1 MSWEWGP
8 RDDKIQKTLETNN
21 SDFATRLAFANAKDT
36 PLWLL
41 EIFCL
46 QDTDPSVAEA
56 AGLNISSSDEWAQ
69 AVLDRF
75 PKEINVETFW
85 KKRNRRL
92 NLAQRLK
99 EIEALEAEGSKM
111 MSGDRDEIIKRHL
124 EDLQHADSHL
134 GDSLKSMSLISY
146 KPKEV
151 KWAPTDKYRVAM
163 VMAPSWGILFPPYN
177 VAKLVGVMRGHGY
190 SVKSYDVN
198 IESYH
203 YLVDTQGQDYWR
215 SERYFLWSVEE
226 NFNRF
231 MLPDLMDLLNKT
243 IDDIVI
249 AKPKVVGFSLYN
261 TNIHAA
267 MYMARE
273 IRMML
278 PDVLIIA
285 GGPEVA
291 TGKSHYMFE
300 QNLVNYYFLGEAE
313 EQLMYFLENPPAEP
327 EFNKIIGDTDSK
339 LNLDIYPYPDYT
351 DYHIDN
357 YKQRGVSIETSRG
370 CVAQCSF
377 CAETYFWKF
386 RSMGPERVVEE
397 MEHQIANHGVNHFW
411 FVDSL
416 VNGNIKNFRKL
427 VDLINEKNLDIHWN
441 SYARCDGRMDKPF
454 LEAVAKSGCTC
465 LSYGVESGSQRVLD
479 DMRKKIEVWEI
490 EANLQHSH
498 EAGIYNHVNWMV
510 GFPTEEPIDNLH
522 SLQLLAN
529 SRKWISAISPGFTAG
544 PAAASHMETDWAVYG
559 LQWIKQPWDNT
570 FLNNWWTK
578 DYKNTGLHRALRLKL
593 THIWMEILA
602 TKTDDCLMINSQ
614 RYPDINNMYK
624 TVIRSKN
631 GINDYVKRDEHVNF
645 NQFGDSFSASVA
657 REYLP
662 LFYAM
667 WKYFGASDISISAD
681 PLIDLP
687 MFGDYLTHD
696 YRATTLF
703 TIDKNGKY
711 LLKIDHAF
719 KHEPL
724 QDEKKA
730 IYAKERERAD
740 MSFADTFTLRGNIN
754 DWVSDEL
761 QTGETI
767 HLQYRNKKKIIP
779 IKVA

>member
-8 RDDKIQKTLETNN
+8 RDDKIQKTLEANN
-21 SDFATRLAFANAKDT
+21 GDFNTRLAFANAKDT
-36 PLWLL
+36 PPWLL

-46 QDTDPSVAEA
+46 KDTDANVAEA
-56 AGLNISSSDEWAQ
+56 AGLNISSTDEWAQ
-69 AVLDRF
+69 EVLNRF
-75 PKEINVETFW
+75 PQIHVEAFW
-85 KKRNRRL
+85 KKRNRRR
-92 NLAQRLK
+92 NLAARLK
-99 EIEALEAEGSKM
+99 EIEALEMEGSKM
-111 MSGDRDEIIKRHL
+111 LAGDRDEIIKKHL

-134 GDSLKSMSLISY
+134 GASMLTMPPLISY
-146 KPKEV
+146 KPTNVE
-151 KWAPTDKYRVAM
+151 WAPTEKYRVAM

-177 VAKLVGVMRGHGY
+177 VAKLVGLMRGHGY

-215 SERYFLWSVEE
+215 SERYFLWSIEE

-231 MLPDLMDLLNKT
+231 LLPDLMDLFNKT
-243 IDDIVI
+243 IDDIVMSR
-249 AKPKVVGFSLYN
+249 PKVIGFSLYN

-267 MYMARE
+267 MYMIRE
-273 IRMML
+273 IRMVM
-278 PDVLIIA
+278 PDVIIVA

-291 TGKSHYMFE
+291 TSKNHYMYE
-300 QNLVNYYFLGEAE
+300 ENLVNYYFLGEAE
-313 EQLMYFLENPPAEP
+313 EQFMHFLENLPTEI
-327 EFNKIIGDTDSK
+327 ESNKVIGDTDSK

-351 DYHIDN
+351 DYAIQN

-397 MEHQIANHGVNHFW
+397 MEHQIKLHDVSHFW

-416 VNGNIKNFRKL
+416 VNGNIKNFKKL
-427 VDLINEKNLDIHWN
+427 VDLINEKDLKIHWN

-465 LSYGVESGSQRVLD
+465 LSYGVESGSQKVLD

-490 EANLQHSH
+490 ENNLRDSH

-510 GFPTEEPIDNLH
+510 GFPTEQPIDVLH
-522 SLQLLAN
+522 SLQMLAN
-529 SRKWISAISPGFTAG
+529 TRKWIHAISPGFTAG
-544 PAAASHMETDWAVYG
+544 PAAASHMDTDWQVYE
-559 LQWIKQPWDNT
+559 LQWNKEPWDTT

-578 DYKNTGLHRALRLKL
+578 DYKNTGLHRALRLKIN
-593 THIWMEILA
+593 HIWMEIIA
-602 TKTDDCLMINSQ
+602 QNAPDNVMINSQ
-614 RYPDINNMYK
+614 RYPDIEKMYQLK
-624 TVIRSKN
+624 RRGKDIQ
-631 GINDYVKRDEHVNF
+631 DYVKAESHVNF
-645 NQFGDSFSASVA
+645 NQFGDSFSASIA

-662 LFYAM
+662 LFFAM
-667 WKYFGASDISISAD
+667 WQYFGAGFISVKSD
-681 PLIDLP
+681 PKIDLP
-687 MFGDYLTHD
+687 MFGDFLTHN
-696 YRATTLF
+696 YTAQAKF
-703 TIDKNGKY
+703 TIDGNGKY
-711 LLKIDHAF
+711 WLEIDHTF

-724 QDEKKA
+724 QEEKTH
-730 IYAKERERAD
+730 IYETERARQD
-740 MSFADTFTLRGNIN
+740 MSFTGKFSMRGDIR
-754 DWVSDEL
+754 DWITEE
-761 QTGETI
+761 QQAGETI